1 MSAIVP
7 AVVFEMHMARSR
19 LIDAYNAA
27 DLALRERMRAM
38 RLAEKQ
44 LISQNIEAIAKV
56 AVGPQ
61 YSKNAKKRADEQ
73 LQALR
78 GLQQIRC
85 DVVHSRMQILHVE
98 GSPHALFSNVQNQAR
113 IGRQGLLL
121 TLAELEQ
128 CEAALNA
135 VAREFRRTDF
145 NQQPASAPTNTAKT
159 TVTASSP
166 PPPSPGAA
174 AGP

>member
-7 AVVFEMHMARSR
+7 AVVFDMHMARSR

-38 RLAEKQ
+38 RLTEKQ
-44 LISQNIEAIAKV
+44 LISQNIEAIARV
-56 AVGPQ
+56 AASPQ
-61 YSKNAKKRADEQ
+61 YSKTAKKRADEQ

-78 GLQQIRC
+78 DLQSIRC
-85 DVVHSRMQILHVE
+85 DVVHSRMQVLQVE
-98 GSPHALFSNVQNQAR
+98 GSPHALFSNVQKQAR

-128 CEAALNA
+128 CEGLLNG
-135 VAREFRRTDF
+135 VAREFSRTDF
-145 NQQPASAPTNTAKT
+145 NQQA
-159 TVTASSP
+159 ASSL
-166 PPPSPGAA
+166 GNAA
-174 AGP
+174 EPAVKAS